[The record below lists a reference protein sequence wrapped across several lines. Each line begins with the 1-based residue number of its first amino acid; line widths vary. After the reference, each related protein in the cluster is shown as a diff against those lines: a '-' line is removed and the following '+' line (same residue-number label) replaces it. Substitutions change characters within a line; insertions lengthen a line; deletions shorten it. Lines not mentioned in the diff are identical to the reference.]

1 MKELELKASQNGGGG
16 EPVSRTDERKDNTYP
31 PTSGGYDLRL
41 PPTLFNNLL
50 LEKSQAL
57 LRQLIIR

>member
-1 MKELELKASQNGGGG
+1 MKELELKASQNVG

-41 PPTLFNNLL
+41 PPTPFNNLL

-57 LRQLIIR
+57 LCQLIIR